1 MLETIGIVVLAIVL
15 VVIRN
20 IIIKQHRKNKK

>member
-1 MLETIGIVVLAIVL
+1 MFKTIGIAVIAIVL

>member
-1 MLETIGIVVLAIVL
+1 MLETIGIAVLAIIL